1 MFLSLSICNYFIVY
15 YYLLIQGFILSVRYG
30 YFMSRKIKVKLIRD
44 REDFLVVLPEDVVS
58 DYNIKENDDFI
69 ILINNK
75 NINLTKLI

>member
-1 MFLSLSICNYFIVY
+1 
-15 YYLLIQGFILSVRYG
+15 
-30 YFMSRKIKVKLIRD
+30 MSRKIKVKLIRD